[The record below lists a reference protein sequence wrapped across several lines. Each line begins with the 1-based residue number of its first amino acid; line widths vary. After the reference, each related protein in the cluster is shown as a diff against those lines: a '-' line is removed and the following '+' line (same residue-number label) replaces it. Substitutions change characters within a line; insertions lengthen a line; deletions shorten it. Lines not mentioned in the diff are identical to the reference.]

1 MGINMVMDV
10 DNKYGGM
17 VTWLKHVEKRTDFFC
32 KLI

>member
-1 MGINMVMDV
+1 MGINMVMDM
-10 DNKYGGM
+10 DGM

>member
-1 MGINMVMDV
+1 MGINMVMDM
-10 DNKYGGM
+10 GM

>member
-1 MGINMVMDV
+1 MGINMVMDM
-10 DNKYGGM
+10 DISMGM